1 MARVTVEDC
10 IEKVPNRF
18 QLILLAAQ
26 RSREIAAGSSITV
39 ERDNDKNPIIA
50 LREIADGTVNVDN
63 LKTSLVHGR
72 PRAAAV
78 VETAQAAP
86 NQAEYDVN
94 SYLDNDYQQ
103 LVGNGF
109 EDISADELAAEDLG
123 DPAAA
128 AVSS

>member
-26 RSREIAAGSSITV
+26 RSREIAAGSSVTV
-39 ERDNDKNPIIA
+39 ERDNDKNPIVA

-63 LKTSLVHGR
+63 LKTSLVRGR
-72 PRAAAV
+72 PQAVAV

-86 NQAEYDVN
+86 NRAESEFS
-94 SYLDNDYQQ
+94 SYMDNDYQQ
-103 LVGNGF
+103 LVGDGF
-109 EDISADELAAEDLG
+109 EDISADELVAEDLG
-123 DPAAA
+123 DPTAV
-128 AVSS
+128 AVST